1 MESVKIKFSNG
12 KEKFIKAIIKKRI
25 QLKPQG
31 NHVSRGIFLS
41 DNQKKKPVFNLYNYI
56 KSKK

>member
-1 MESVKIKFSNG
+1 MESIKIKFSSG
-12 KEKFIKAIIKKRI
+12 KQGTIKGIIKKRI

-31 NHVSRGIFLS
+31 NHVSRGVFLS
-41 DNQKKKPVFNLYNYI
+41 DNQNKKPKFNLYNYI